1 MNLVVL
7 SAGIVLLLGVIL
19 KFLGVHLAVVGVL
32 GFYSMV
38 ALLISSF
45 NSVFFQSEVEIKD

>member
-45 NSVFFQSEVEIKD
+45 KTVFLLPKDEMKD